1 MSSSFWSSYSE
12 AGVAWH
18 REQEMARG
26 GGTDEGKEKSRW
38 RTSCIANEM
47 SFEEADEPLAIT
59 IITAEG
65 VFFFSS
71 FFFSLFFL
79 FPLPPFQF
87 CNTITRS

>member
-1 MSSSFWSSYSE
+1 
-12 AGVAWH
+12 
-18 REQEMARG
+18 MAQG
-26 GGTDEGKEKSRW
+26 TGNGKGGTDEGKEKSRW

-71 FFFSLFFL
+71 FFFPFFPFSSSPFSVL
-79 FPLPPFQF
+79 QYHYKVVEAIHVHLSANSDALP
-87 CNTITRS
+87 

>member
-1 MSSSFWSSYSE
+1 
-12 AGVAWH
+12 
-18 REQEMARG
+18 MAQG
-26 GGTDEGKEKSRW
+26 TGNGKGGTDEGKEKSRW

-71 FFFSLFFL
+71 FFSSFFSFFL
-79 FPLPPFQF
+79 FPLFSSAIPLQSR
-87 CNTITRS
+87 RSHPCPSLCKL